1 MQYDRESV
9 KAWAGDSAWRA
20 LRADYARFRANNLTG
35 WGSEGFWALAL
46 YRLQHFVVT
55 REPRSLWMPARV
67 ALNVVKKVF
76 TLVTT
81 VDLHPTATIGPGML
95 IRHAG
100 QIRVIAHTTIGA
112 DCSLPHVCTIGQGP
126 QPGFAVIGD
135 HVFIGCHATILAPV
149 TIGDGAVVAA
159 NSLVLTDVPA
169 GCTAIGVPARLL
181 PGTGVKRA
189 EPAPAKI
196 AIVA

>member
-1 MQYDRESV
+1 MEYDRDSV

-100 QIRVIAHTTIGA
+100 QILRAHGLFEEGERRA
-112 DCSLPHVCTIGQGP
+112 LYRLYV
-126 QPGFAVIGD
+126 GD
-135 HVFIGCHATILAPV
+135 
-149 TIGDGAVVAA
+149 
-159 NSLVLTDVPA
+159 
-169 GCTAIGVPARLL
+169 RLL
-181 PGTGVKRA
+181 DA
-189 EPAPAKI
+189 EPL
-196 AIVA
+196 VCVC